1 MKEIWRG
8 SPPKCKKCGND
19 SQSTHLWC
27 QKCGDLIQL
36 EYNFMRNEKPVK
48 VDSIW
53 SFNTLLPNF
62 DSVYSLI
69 EGNTPVF
76 RLKQIDPVSGIHV
89 KLENRNPTGSFRDR
103 ASSLILSHA
112 LSTHSKRI
120 INSTTGSFGISLA
133 AYCAGANLECV
144 TFVPES
150 TDLSKLALLKIYG
163 SSINDSADSIE
174 ELTEHAKS
182 YAKTNGGYL
191 PLPSDNILMIE
202 GQKTIGLELTLQ
214 LPDLESIIVPRGS
227 GSLIYSIYKGYEDA
241 LACGWIDSI
250 PKIYAVG
257 LQDSEIHHVV
267 ESLEYRQPKL
277 LKQVEFITKKT
288 KSKEIAINPVEM
300 IDMALLLAK
309 TNGLFIDPG
318 SASVLSAANLLAEK
332 DEIDIDSTCLIL
344 SGTGFSSMN
353 IFSSHLRE
361 TQKAV
366 WVLSD
371 GSTTKFEIMSLIC
384 ENKANYGYAIWKAL
398 GKKQSLQSIY
408 QHLNDIEEKGY
419 IYFEEQGKKKKIV
432 ASKKGIEWYN
442 GMKDLINKI

>member
-1 MKEIWRG
+1 VNEIWHG
-8 SPPKCKKCGND
+8 TPPKCKKCGSESNT
-19 SQSTHLWC
+19 THLWC
-27 QKCGDLIQL
+27 QKCGDLIEL
-36 EYNFMRNEKPVK
+36 EYNYKNIQKPENIE
-48 VDSIW
+48 SIW
-53 SFNTLLPNF
+53 SFKSLFPNF
-62 DSVYSLI
+62 ETSYSLI
-69 EGNTPVF
+69 EGNTPIF
-76 RLKQIDPVSGIHV
+76 KIKRMDPISGIHV

-103 ASSLILSHA
+103 ASSLIISHA
-112 LSTHSKRI
+112 LSLKSKKI
-120 INSTTGSFGISLA
+120 VNSTTGSFGISLA

-174 ELTEHAKS
+174 ELTEHAKT
-182 YAKTNGGYL
+182 YAKDNGGYL
-191 PLPSDNILMIE
+191 PLPSDNLLMIE
-202 GQKTIGLELTLQ
+202 GQKTIGLELALE
-214 LPDLESIIVPRGS
+214 LPNLENLIIPRGS
-227 GSLIYSIYKGYEDA
+227 GSLIYSIYRGYADA
-241 LACGWIDSI
+241 LECGWIDSI
-250 PKIYAVG
+250 PKFYPVG
-257 LQDSEIHHVV
+257 LQESEIHHVV

-277 LKQVEFITKKT
+277 LKQVEFITKNT
-288 KSKEIAINPVEM
+288 NSKEITINPVEM

-318 SASVLSAANLLAEK
+318 SASVISAANLLAEK

-361 TQKAV
+361 TQKAI
-366 WVLSD
+366 WGLSD